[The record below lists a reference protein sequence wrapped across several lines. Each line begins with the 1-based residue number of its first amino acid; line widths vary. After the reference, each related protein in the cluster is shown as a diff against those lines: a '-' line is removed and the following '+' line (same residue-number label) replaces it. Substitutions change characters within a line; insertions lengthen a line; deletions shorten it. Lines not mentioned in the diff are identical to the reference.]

1 MTVDELARRRDERRA
16 RKLEQ
21 QLKAHQAVIYG
32 TDEIDDVD
40 EWRKAARAA
49 GRRLGIRVRTGVS
62 KDGMKVWASEGP

>member
-1 MTVDELARRRDERRA
+1 MTVDGVARRRDERRA

-40 EWRKAARAA
+40 EWRKELGPPVAA
-49 GRRLGIRVRTGVS
+49 LGYGYGPACPRT
-62 KDGMKVWASEGP
+62 E